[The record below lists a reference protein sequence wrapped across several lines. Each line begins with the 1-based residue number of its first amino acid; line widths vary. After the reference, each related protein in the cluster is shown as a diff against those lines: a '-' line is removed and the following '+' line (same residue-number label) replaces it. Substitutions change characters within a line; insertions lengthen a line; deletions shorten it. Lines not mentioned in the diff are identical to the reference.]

1 MRCLISLK
9 PKIKEFSEFKDVCAD
24 ITLEDLE
31 QIESMYANGV
41 NKSNQ
46 TFCMDLEFDPVKL
59 QRRNYQL
66 TISYLVKNSQGELEP
81 ITYKLDNVMTME
93 RTNTKVEFIA
103 VPNYTVSKQI

>member
-9 PKIKEFSEFKDVCAD
+9 PRIKAYSEFKDMCAE
-24 ITLEDLE
+24 ITPEDLE
-31 QIESMYANGV
+31 QIESMCANGV

-46 TFCMDLEFDPVKL
+46 TFCMDLEFNPVKL

-81 ITYKLDNVMTME
+81 IIYELDNVMTME
-93 RTNTKVEFIA
+93 RTNTEVEFTT